1 MSLKIIV
8 LAKQVPDTRNVGKD
22 AMKEDGTI
30 NRAALPA
37 IFNPEDLNA
46 LEQAL
51 RLKDAYP
58 GTTVTLLTMGP
69 GRAAEIIRE
78 GLYRGA
84 DGGYLLTDRA
94 FAGADTLAT
103 SYALATA
110 IKKIGDYDIIIGGRQ
125 AIDGDTAQV
134 GPQVAEKLGLT
145 QVTYAEEILNVDEK
159 NRSITVKRHIDGGV
173 ETVEGPLPIVITV
186 NGSAAPCRPRNAKL
200 VMKYKRALGAQE
212 KAPAPAC
219 HPEGVSALSYPEPY
233 EKRPYLNIPEWSVA
247 DVNGDL
253 AQCGLSGSPT
263 KVKAI
268 QNIVFQA
275 KESKTLT
282 GSDKDVEDLIVELLA
297 NHTIG

>member
-1 MSLKIIV
+1 MKVTNMSLKIVV

-22 AMKEDGTI
+22 AMKADGTV

-51 RLKDAYP
+51 RLKDIHQE
-58 GTTVTLLTMGP
+58 TTITILTMGP
-69 GRAAEIIRE
+69 GRAADVIRE
-78 GLYRGA
+78 GLFRGA
-84 DGGYLLTDRA
+84 DAGYLLTDRA

-110 IKKIGDYDIIIGGRQ
+110 IRKIGDYDIIIGGRQ

-134 GPQVAEKLGLT
+134 GPQVAEKLGLA
-145 QVTYAEEILNVDEK
+145 QVTYTQEIVKVENK
-159 NRSITVKRHIDGGV
+159 RITVKRHIDGGI
-173 ETVEGPLPIVITV
+173 ETVEAPLPIVITV

-200 VMKYKRALGAQE
+200 VQKYKHAKTATEQQQSDSNHTNL
-212 KAPAPAC
+212 
-219 HPEGVSALSYPEPY
+219 YN
-233 EKRPYLNIPEWSVA
+233 KRQYLNLVEWTVA

-253 AQCGLSGSPT
+253 AQCGLAGSPT

-275 KESKTLT
+275 KENKTL
-282 GSDKDVEDLIVELLA
+282 GSSDNDVEELIKELLA